1 MGATKE
7 SLSIQLIPYNCLPY
21 QTEHEPS
28 NEGKKR
34 GKKKNNRNSRRH
46 DKLTKNIG
54 GGGGATAKAKRR
66 LSFVL
71 AIVCVCVGP
80 FVLSMSAQIE
90 SSLDRPTAR
99 FYDCTNDFYEYRIAL
114 PCAPSFRTK

>member
-1 MGATKE
+1 MRERK
-7 SLSIQLIPYNCLPY
+7 
-21 QTEHEPS
+21 
-28 NEGKKR
+28 EGKKN
-34 GKKKNNRNSRRH
+34 KRNSRRH
-46 DKLTKNIG
+46 DKLTKNSGG
-54 GGGGATAKAKRR
+54 GGGGATATAKRR

-80 FVLSMSAQIE
+80 FVLSMDAQIE

-114 PCAPSFRTK
+114 PCAPSFRAK